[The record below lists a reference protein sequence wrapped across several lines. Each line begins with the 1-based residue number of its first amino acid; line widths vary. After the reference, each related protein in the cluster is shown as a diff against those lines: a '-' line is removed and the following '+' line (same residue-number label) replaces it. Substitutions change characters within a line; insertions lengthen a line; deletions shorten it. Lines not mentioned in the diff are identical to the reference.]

1 MRLEIV
7 TLFPD
12 MFPPILG
19 TSILGRAQ
27 KAGLVEYGLI
37 NPRDFSRD
45 KHRKVD
51 DRPYGGG
58 PGMVLMPQPL
68 HDALKSVRQK
78 DSHVVLLS
86 PQGRTFDQKTALR
99 LSRVK
104 HLILVCGHYEGL
116 DERLKSEFDEE
127 ISIGDYVL
135 TGGELPAM
143 VLVDAVV
150 RLIPGVLAADAV
162 EAESF
167 GSEGLLDYPHYTR
180 PRSWR
185 GRKVPAVL
193 FSGDHQR
200 IAEWRARAARRATQV
215 KRPDIIKKQAPH

>member
-12 MFPPILG
+12 LFPPILG
-19 TSILGRAQ
+19 ASILGRAR
-27 KAGLVEYGLI
+27 KAGQVEYGVV
-37 NPRDFSRD
+37 NPRDFSKDR
-45 KHRKVD
+45 HRKVD

-78 DSHVVLLS
+78 NSHVVFLS
-86 PQGRTFDQKTALR
+86 PQGKKFDQKAAQR

-116 DERLKSEFDEE
+116 DARLNGFFDEE

-135 TGGELPAM
+135 TGGELPA
-143 VLVDAVV
+143 LVVTDAVV
-150 RLIPGVLAADAV
+150 RLIPGVLSAGSA

-167 GSEGLLDYPHYTR
+167 SGDLLDHPHYTR

-185 GRKVPAVL
+185 GRRVPTVL
-193 FSGDHQR
+193 FSGDHKR
-200 IAEWRARAARRATQV
+200 IAEWRARAARRATKA
-215 KRPDIIKKQAPH
+215 KRPDIIKNQAPH

>member
-12 MFPPILG
+12 LFPPILG
-19 TSILGRAQ
+19 ASILGRAQ
-27 KAGLVEYGLI
+27 RAGLVEYGLV
-37 NPRDFSRD
+37 NPRDFSKD

-51 DRPYGGG
+51 DRPFGGG
-58 PGMVLMPQPL
+58 PGMVLMAQPL

-78 DSHVVLLS
+78 DSRVVLLS
-86 PQGRTFDQKTALR
+86 PQGKTFDQKAARR

-104 HLILVCGHYEGL
+104 HLVLVCGHYEGL
-116 DERLKSEFDEE
+116 DARLASQFDEE
-127 ISIGDYVL
+127 LSIGDFVL

-143 VLVDAVV
+143 VVTDAVV
-150 RLIPGVLAADAV
+150 RLIPGVLAAGSA

-167 GSEGLLDYPHYTR
+167 SEGLLDHPHYTR

-185 GRKVPAVL
+185 GRPVPPVL
-193 FSGDHQR
+193 FSGDHKR
-200 IAEWRARAARRATQV
+200 IAEWRARAARRATKS
-215 KRPDIIKKQAPH
+215 KRPDLIKRPAP